1 MKTNNL
7 IMWLAGF
14 LVVALGIMAY
24 LTYGKSAPV
33 DVQTTTLSK
42 QSSSD
47 ELDTIESDV
56 EATEF
61 DNLDKELI
69 DIENELNA
77 SY

>member
-14 LVVALGIMAY
+14 LVIALGIMAY

>member
-14 LVVALGIMAY
+14 LVDALGIMAY
-24 LTYGKSAPV
+24 LTYGKFAPV

>member
-1 MKTNNL
+1 MKNKNL

-24 LTYGKSAPV
+24 LTYGKSTPV
-33 DVQTTTLSK
+33 DVQTAIISK

-47 ELDTIESDV
+47 ELDAIETDI

-61 DNLDKELI
+61 DDLDKELI